1 MLISL
6 FETIFW
12 YSSPTV
18 FSSLADLAI
27 LGMKMGV
34 VSPMAVRLGI
44 TVRLELELELDSEPR
59 HSIFCCRG
67 LLVLVP
73 AR

>member
-12 YSSPTV
+12 YSSPTG

-44 TVRLELELELDSEPR
+44 TVRLELELDSEPR
-59 HSIFCCRG
+59 HSIFCCRA